1 MIRTRMILALAM
13 AAGVVAGAAQAQ
25 SSAIVGKAAVL
36 RGLDKVTGQTTDF
49 TAPIGKTVK
58 FNTLE
63 VTVRACQK
71 AAPEEPPAT
80 WAYVAIAETPAA
92 RKGEEKPAKIEL
104 LKGWMLAQSP
114 ALLALE
120 HPVYDVW
127 AIDCKA

>member
-1 MIRTRMILALAM
+1 MIRTRMILAAAL
-13 AAGVVAGAAQAQ
+13 AAGLCAGAQAQ
-25 SSAIVGKAAVL
+25 SAAIIGKAAVL

-58 FNTLE
+58 FNTLDL
-63 VTVRACQK
+63 TVRACQK

-80 WAYVAIAETPAA
+80 WVYLSIAENPAA
-92 RKGEEKPAKIEL
+92 KKGADAPAKAEL
-104 LKGWMLAQSP
+104 MKGWMLAQSP
-114 ALLALE
+114 ALAALE

>member
-1 MIRTRMILALAM
+1 MIRIRMILAAAL
-13 AAGVVAGAAQAQ
+13 AAGLCAGAQAQ
-25 SSAIVGKAAVL
+25 SAAIVGKSAVL

-58 FNTLE
+58 FNTLD

-80 WAYVAIAETPAA
+80 WVYLAITETPAVK
-92 RKGEEKPAKIEL
+92 KGEDKQPAKAEL
-104 LKGWMLAQSP
+104 MKGWMLAQSP

-120 HPVYDVW
+120 HPVYDIW